1 MHNMYN
7 NVENIINDVI
17 NMIMV
22 TFYYGDQFSNK
33 IQ

>member
-17 NMIMV
+17 KMIMV